1 MPRKTKQFW
10 IWVGILLLVELAAIT
25 MWKRW
30 YWFFP
35 SHAVSEAYSKYE
47 GVEGV
52 NAAFFKDFRIN
63 DSVFVDVT
71 LLEAVD
77 SNGWNI
83 MRQDF
88 CLPKLDMDFQR
99 LLDSKKEVVYSRS
112 VSKTNHCEPV
122 DETCPECDI
131 LAISFAKHTIGV
143 FHISSPDERQAV
155 LHYNYDRSSN
165 QKNQYSK

>member
-35 SHAVSEAYSKYE
+35 SHAISEAYSKYE

-71 LLEAVD
+71 LLEATD
-77 SNGWNI
+77 SAGWGILCNDFKIPVLDSASQSDIDNG
-83 MRQDF
+83 MDLVF
-88 CLPKLDMDFQR
+88 TKKLDGNDY
-99 LLDSKKEVVYSRS
+99 SKPITDTTSEIVVRS
-112 VSKTNHCEPV
+112 FSYLKKSVC
-122 DETCPECDI
+122 I
-131 LAISFAKHTIGV
+131 FHTKNKAEE
-143 FHISSPDERQAV
+143 HAV
-155 LHYNYDRSSN
+155 LFYNFD
-165 QKNQYSK
+165 YSAKQ